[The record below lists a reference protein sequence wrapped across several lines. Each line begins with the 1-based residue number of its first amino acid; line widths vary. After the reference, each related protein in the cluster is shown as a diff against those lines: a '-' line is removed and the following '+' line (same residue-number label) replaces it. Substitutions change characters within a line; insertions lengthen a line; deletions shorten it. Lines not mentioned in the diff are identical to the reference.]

1 MTFRVSS
8 SSEFHGDRGL
18 DAAQRAAGEV
28 ARAVNRSGAG
38 TVRRAT
44 VTDAATGAPTSLI
57 TFTAGQS
64 IQLFH
69 GLPLARGLTPSSVPS
84 GWRCVDVVTG
94 YGSFKRTDWDET
106 TISITSENACTA
118 VFEVFV

>member
-44 VTDAATGAPTSLI
+44 VLDSAGNPTTQI
-57 TFTAGQS
+57 TFTAGQTVMMV
-64 IQLFH
+64 H
-69 GLPLARGLTPSSVPS
+69 GLPLTRGLSPSAVPS

-94 YGSFKRTDWDET
+94 YGSFKRSAWDDAT
-106 TISITSENACTA
+106 LSITSENACTA